1 MVWTGDMGRDPRHI
15 LYGGPA
21 RPRNHGHAWGLG
33 PGGSAGLSLSLGCG
47 EVQGVTPRAPAKHC
61 KGKPEGSTVRHGF
74 SLPEEG
80 GIRSGRC
87 QRAGMPAGVST
98 GSWRQSVWQREC
110 KSHSPKER
118 MWWR

>member
-61 KGKPEGSTVRHGF
+61 KGKPEGSTVRR
-74 SLPEEG
+74 LL
-80 GIRSGRC
+80 
-87 QRAGMPAGVST
+87 PAGGGRNKVREMPEGRDAG
-98 GSWRQSVWQREC
+98 GSLHRVLA
-110 KSHSPKER
+110 PVGVAAR
-118 MWWR
+118 M